1 MSEKDRIFIRT
12 RDYRKTLSLASGRTI
27 GVKLAST
34 FTPLAEMGLVTSLG
48 VALTLAGGLW
58 IIPAILVL
66 TERQQD
72 RKNTAAAG

>member
-1 MSEKDRIFIRT
+1 
-12 RDYRKTLSLASGRTI
+12 
-27 GVKLAST
+27 VKLAST